1 MVGWKLTKQGI
12 LGVWLYKRESGSGV
26 AGVWQG
32 CGRGVTWSVLGAA
45 GGLLHLMDILY
56 ASSRHCCMLHVF
68 FTSLLLIIDLFH
80 YMFIIKSHFQFIL
93 VHWCD
98 GNTNCPSNFIHV
110 FMYILQQSIVSC
122 TSLGLPVIHKY
133 LHFPDVTPF
142 QYPMHVFPFNR
153 KGERWIYTLI
163 YLHEFLKVFPFDLAL
178 FLSSHLSGNKA
189 RHAPS
194 QSNST
199 ANKGYP

>member
-1 MVGWKLTKQGI
+1 MPVIGTAACSMSF
-12 LGVWLYKRESGSGV
+12 YKSLINNFSFP
-26 AGVWQG
+26 
-32 CGRGVTWSVLGAA
+32 
-45 GGLLHLMDILY
+45 
-56 ASSRHCCMLHVF
+56 LHVF
-68 FTSLLLIIDLFH
+68 FIE
-80 YMFIIKSHFQFIL
+80 SHFQLFFFIDVMDIQT
-93 VHWCD
+93 VHLILFM
-98 GNTNCPSNFIHV
+98 FIC
-110 FMYILQQSIVSC
+110 ILQQSIVSR
-122 TSLGLPVIHKY
+122 TSIGLPVIHKY
-133 LHFPDVTPF
+133 VHFPDLTPF
-142 QYPMHVFPFNR
+142 EYPMHVFSFNR

>member
-1 MVGWKLTKQGI
+1 MKINQTGYSR
-12 LGVWLYKRESGSGV
+12 GVAVQKREWQWCGRGV

-32 CGRGVTWSVLGAA
+32 CDMECSRGCRRFASPDGHSLCQFSA
-45 GGLLHLMDILY
+45 LLHVTCL
-56 ASSRHCCMLHVF
+56 
-68 FTSLLLIIDLFH
+68 FTSLLLMIDLFH

-93 VHWCD
+93 VHWCN